1 VTGSGRARIARR
13 AGVALAAVLLSA
25 SCAAGQHAQTL
36 DVVPAID
43 GTYGKVGGM
52 TLDGVAIPAPSESSY
67 AAGANVPLALT
78 LVNSSNSADTLVNVT
93 GSDFTGWG
101 VVDNADAASVTASSG
116 ADTGLTV
123 APHSAQRLSLV
134 TQGASSD
141 ASPRTLV
148 LMGLSDKAAPLYP
161 GSSVDLTFR
170 FANAGTTTLHV
181 PVQLTSAPNSAS
193 VPPPSDASVD

>member
-1 VTGSGRARIARR
+1 VSDSGRGRIARR

-36 DVVPAID
+36 DVVPALD
-43 GTYGKVGGM
+43 GTYGAVGNLR
-52 TLDGVAIPAPSESSY
+52 LDGVAIPTPSQSSY
-67 AAGANVPLALT
+67 AAGANIPLALT
-78 LVNSSNSADTLVNVT
+78 LVNSGNSPDTLVNVT

-101 VVDNADAASVTASSG
+101 IVDNADAGSVSGSSG

-123 APHSAQRLSLV
+123 APNSAQRLSLV
-134 TQGASSD
+134 TQGASAD

-148 LMGLSDKAAPLYP
+148 LMGLAAKAAPLRP
-161 GSSVDLTFR
+161 GSTVDLTFR

-181 PVQLTSAPNSAS
+181 PVQLASAPNGASIPAPSSA
-193 VPPPSDASVD
+193 AVD

>member
-1 VTGSGRARIARR
+1 VIGSGRARIARR
-13 AGVALAAVLLSA
+13 AGVALAAVLLSS

-36 DVVPAID
+36 DVVPALD
-43 GTYGKVGGM
+43 GTYGTAGRLR
-52 TLDGVAIPAPSESSY
+52 LDGVAIPTPSDSSY

-78 LVNSSNSADTLVNVT
+78 LVNSGNSPDTLVNVT
-93 GSDFTGWG
+93 SSDFTGWG
-101 VVDNADAASVTASSG
+101 IVDNADAGSASASKG

-123 APHSAQRLSLV
+123 APNSAQRLGLV
-134 TQGASSD
+134 TQGGSSD

-148 LMGLSDKAAPLYP
+148 LMGLAADAAPLRP

-181 PVQLTSAPNSAS
+181 PVQLAS
-193 VPPPSDASVD
+193 EPTGATLPPPSSPAID